1 MKKSYESPKFE
12 IIELGDIDCITMSGV
27 DQQFGPG
34 EDPKIDFGSMF
45 GNN

>member
-1 MKKSYESPKFE
+1 MKKSYESPIFE
-12 IIELGDIDCITMSGV
+12 VIELGENDCITMSGTDKV
-27 DQQFGPG
+27 FQSG